1 MITPEPSGT
10 ADIMAARLAD
20 GFDKHLT
27 VVDRDLSRSAFEA
40 VGPEKP
46 FNMSSEE
53 ARVVGRTIG
62 SEAFVLLRAD
72 TVRRS
77 SFERPEY
84 YESFA
89 AIFVVSS
96 RTGRLALWKL
106 QRTEAIDAAS
116 ARDSLERTITP
127 LAAEIAERSKA
138 VLRNELSETEPPG
151 FDEPPADGTPAA
163 KGFRPPVPY
172 RRIKPEYTPTASLY
186 DVTAT
191 VDLSIYLNEKG
202 EIVRTEFERWAGFGL
217 DESVERNVRSMN
229 WRPAERS
236 GKPFAMK
243 FLVRYNFKKGE

>member
-1 MITPEPSGT
+1 MPQPNGT
-10 ADIMAARLAD
+10 ADIVAARLAD

-27 VVDRDLSRSAFEA
+27 VLDHDLSRSAFDA
-40 VGPEKP
+40 VKPETP
-46 FNMSSEE
+46 FNMSCEE
-53 ARVVGRTIG
+53 ARIVGRTIG

-89 AIFVVSS
+89 AFFVVSS
-96 RTGRLALWKL
+96 RTGRLVLWKL
-106 QRTEAIDAAS
+106 QRAEENDAAS
-116 ARDSLERTITP
+116 ARNSLERAIAP
-127 LAAEIAERSKA
+127 LAAEIAGALKTA
-138 VLRNELSETEPPG
+138 LKNELGEPEPPR
-151 FDEPPADGTPAA
+151 FDEPPADDSPAA

-172 RRIKPEYTPTASLY
+172 RRIKPAYTATAGLY

-202 EIVRTEFERWAGFGL
+202 EIVRTAVERWAGYGL
-217 DESVERNVRSMN
+217 DESVENNVRSMN
-229 WRPAERS
+229 WRPAERA
-236 GKPFAMK
+236 GKPVAMK